1 MYKLKSIAR
10 RGSLL
15 GSAAALVVAVVAPAV
30 PAFADA
36 LNPLTERSLT
46 LSSSSPGWSYKDGS
60 DNSTYAPPNSG
71 ANGQKAANYFSF
83 KVSSDSSGANPRVKG
98 FSFQYCTTAAGDC
111 LSPGDDGWTGSAPS
125 MTRNADGPSTSDLN
139 VTVNNGTKAEVG
151 AGDFGTVV
159 NNATGDLKAIPG
171 YSSGQSGR
179 ESEITGAASAVTGNY
194 LVYYLDTTDTTAG
207 PGGTWKAS
215 SGWTMNATN
224 NEIVGGTAA
233 DSTDV
238 GNGLATGKNN
248 YITLTSSTGQGF
260 TSGTAVKVMFFANAT
275 NYITNPGSKEF
286 FVRIN
291 TYNSDSALTNANII
305 DGGVTVANVMNQSI
319 WIQTKVLETM
329 DFSVGTVNP
338 DTLSNAQLTAS
349 EIGGNQGSIC
359 SRMLTRMT
367 ASDPANVLKMGDPVG
382 EYSLRTDTTY
392 STHSYWRLSSNSS
405 AGATV
410 YYSGHSLT
418 NTSGDMI
425 DPIGPTK
432 TQPSVGTEQFGLALV
447 NGERTTPDPLTGP
460 YNVNYAMENAS
471 GFVFEQGADAAAAG
485 LQGGSPGVSSDWT
498 AIVNGSKHD
507 NRLWP
512 LAPEANY
519 DQGAGV
525 INTTTWDDDSNSGTP
540 NVPVYGAAKTT
551 AFAFDNHS
559 NEVPVAIASE
569 DNQVVDC
576 VTGKMRYIANIAS
589 TTPAGIYTTKVNYI
603 ASPQY

>member
-15 GSAAALVVAVVAPAV
+15 STAAALVVAAVAPAV

-111 LSPGDDGWTGSAPS
+111 LAPGDDGWTGSAPNMVRGS
-125 MTRNADGPSTSDLN
+125 DTGSKSDLN
-139 VTVNNGTKAEVG
+139 VTVASPSEVSSG
-151 AGDFGTVV
+151 NFSTVISTSGGNAGELV
-159 NNATGDLKAIPG
+159 AIPG
-171 YSSGQSGR
+171 YTSGQAGR

-194 LVYYLDTTDTTAG
+194 LVYYYN
-207 PGGTWKAS
+207 GTNWVAS
-215 SGWTMNATN
+215 SGWTMAATN
-224 NEIVGGTAA
+224 SEIVGGTAA

-248 YITLTSSTGQGF
+248 YITLTNATGQGF
-260 TSGTAVKVMFFANAT
+260 TPGTPVRVMFFANAT

-291 TYNSDSALTNANII
+291 TYNSDTALTNGNII

>member
-15 GSAAALVVAVVAPAV
+15 GSAAALLVAAVAPAV

-83 KVSSDSSGANPRVKG
+83 KVSSDSTGANPRVKA

-125 MTRNADGPSTSDLN
+125 MVRGSDTGSKSDLN
-139 VTVNNGTKAEVG
+139 VTVASPSEVG
-151 AGDFGTVV
+151 PSDFSTVISTSGGNAGE
-159 NNATGDLKAIPG
+159 LKAIPG
-171 YSSGQSGR
+171 YSSGQAGR
-179 ESEITGAASAVTGNY
+179 ESQITGAASAVSGNF
-194 LVYYLDTTDTTAG
+194 LVYYYDGANWV
-207 PGGTWKAS
+207 PS
-215 SGWTMNATN
+215 SGWAMNAIN
-224 NEIVGGTAA
+224 SEIVGGAA
-233 DSTDV
+233 AGPTEV
-238 GNGLATGKNN
+238 GNGLATGKHN
-248 YITLTSSTGQGF
+248 YITLTHATGGQGF
-260 TSGTAVKVMFFANAT
+260 APGTPVRVMFFANAT

-291 TYNSDSALTNANII
+291 TYKSDSALTNANII

-460 YNVNYAMENAS
+460 YNVNYGMENKS

-512 LAPEANY
+512 LAPETNY

-540 NVPVYGAAKTT
+540 NVPVYGATKTS